1 MKENTISISV
11 QEYTRLK
18 DIETRFAI
26 LKEQM
31 LQMEYFPLHWKTIF
45 GIPADPEPEPIHA
58 ETMIAR
64 KEKEE
69 CTK

>member
-1 MKENTISISV
+1 MRDNTISIPV
-11 QEYTRLK
+11 EEYARLK

-31 LQMEYFPLHWKTIF
+31 LQAEYFPLHWKIIF

-64 KEKEE
+64 KDAGE
-69 CTK
+69 

>member
-1 MKENTISISV
+1 MKEQTISIPV
-11 QEYTRLK
+11 EEYTRLK

-31 LQMEYFPLHWKTIF
+31 LQMEYFPLHWKSIF
-45 GIPADPEPEPIHA
+45 GLPTEPDSDPFHV

-64 KEKEE
+64 KELEK
-69 CTK
+69 